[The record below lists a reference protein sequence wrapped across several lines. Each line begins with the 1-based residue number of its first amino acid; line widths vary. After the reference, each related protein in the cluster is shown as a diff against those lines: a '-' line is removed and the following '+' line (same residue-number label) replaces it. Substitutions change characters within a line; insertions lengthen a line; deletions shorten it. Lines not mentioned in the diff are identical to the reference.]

1 MERTI
6 AYYITILQRH
16 FRSYCQQELQQLGL
30 SQGLLFFILY
40 IGKHP
45 QCSPKELTNALHL
58 DSGHVTRSLS
68 KLEKSHFIQ
77 QTINSNDKRA
87 RLLTLTKQGQN
98 IFLKSHELFYQW
110 DQQIV
115 ENLTLVEQ
123 KQLLSLL
130 QKIQGGLSK

>member
-16 FRSYCQQELQQLGL
+16 FRFYCQQELQRLGL

-68 KLEKSHFIQ
+68 KLEKNHFIQ
-77 QTINSNDKRA
+77 QTINPNDKRA
-87 RLLTLTKQGQN
+87 RLLTLTKKGQN
-98 IFLKSHELFYQW
+98 VFLKSHEFFYQW
-110 DQQIV
+110 DQQTIN
-115 ENLTLVEQ
+115 NLSLVEQ
-123 KQLLSLL
+123 EQLLSLL
-130 QKIQGGLSK
+130 KKIQGGLSK